1 MRTII
6 QGGNT
11 LKIIHVLIILA
22 MVSPIGTASS
32 LESINPDDLESDPN
46 YWYEQ
51 AISNRD
57 DGEYPYG
64 LREIETAIEL
74 DPNNSTYWSFKG
86 WRTAELEPFE
96 KAIELDS
103 NNADAWDG
111 KAFVH
116 TFLDE
121 YEDALEAANRSIE
134 LNGTNMNFWIRKSD
148 VYSSNHRITRAVETL
163 DEAIAAGVDGQPAIL
178 YKKAS
183 ILFDAHRYG
192 DALEAINDAINLC
205 ENLSESSDIYEECP
219 LHIGLKANIL
229 DKLGLHNESIELRKK
244 VIKEWPDA
252 EEYMKLAQSYFEFGE
267 NKEAC
272 KAFDKV
278 LELDAKESNEL
289 DLSDFGRWQDC
300 EEAQEMAGLNKTYY
314 TRDFFT
320 DVDGEGVVFFL
331 SFVDAETGEYV
342 TPEGK
347 LFVTLSP
354 RGGFPIYYHIYDIK
368 KKDYD
373 SYVGGIAIQKFVS
386 SELLSRKYKKLP
398 QVFVG
403 NFVFRDTDCIFAAR
417 KEQI

>member
-1 MRTII
+1 M
-6 QGGNT
+6 
-11 LKIIHVLIILA
+11 LA
-22 MVSPIGTASS
+22 MVIPIGTASS
-32 LESINPDDLESDPN
+32 SESINPDELESDPN
-46 YWYEQ
+46 YWYGQ
-51 AISNRD
+51 ALSAWNSND
-57 DGEYPYG
+57 YFHSVTA
-64 LREIETAIEL
+64 IEKAIEL

-86 WRTAELEPFE
+86 WRTFELEPFE
-96 KAIELDS
+96 KAIELDP

-116 TFLDE
+116 TVLSE

-134 LNGTNMNFWIRKSD
+134 LNGTNINFWIRKSD
-148 VYSSNHRITRAVETL
+148 VYSSAHMNSLAVNIL
-163 DEAIAAGVDGQPAIL
+163 DEAIAAGVDRPQAIL

-183 ILFDAHRYG
+183 ILFEVNRYE
-192 DALEAINDAINLC
+192 DALETINDAINLC

-229 DKLGLHNESIELRKK
+229 DKLGEHKESIELRKK
-244 VIKEWPDA
+244 VIKQYPDSD
-252 EEYMKLAQSYFEFGE
+252 EYMKLAQSYFQFGE
-267 NKEAC
+267 NKEGC
-272 KAFDKV
+272 KSFDKV
-278 LELDAKESNEL
+278 LELDAKGVESDEL

-300 EEAQEMAGLNKTYY
+300 AEAQEMAGLEKTYY

-354 RGGFPIYYHIYDIK
+354 KGGSSIYHHIYDIK

-386 SELLSRKYKKLP
+386 SEMLSRKYKKLP

-403 NFVFRDTDCIFAAR
+403 NFVFRDADCIFTER
-417 KEQI
+417 REQT